1 MFEFESVM
9 YSSILMT
16 EVDLKSQIQEQDSV
30 MTVQKGLDLAAL
42 LMKFDYF
49 HLILISDSD
58 LIAASGSEVVALADM
73 S

>member
-16 EVDLKSQIQEQDSV
+16 KVDLMSQIQEQDSV